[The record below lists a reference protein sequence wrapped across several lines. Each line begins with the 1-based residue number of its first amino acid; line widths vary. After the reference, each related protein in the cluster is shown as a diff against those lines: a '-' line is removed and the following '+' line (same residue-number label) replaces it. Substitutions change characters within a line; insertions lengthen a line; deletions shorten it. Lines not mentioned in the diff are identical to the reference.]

1 MPKAE
6 TSLSELFFDIRRI
19 EQNRAIL
26 TEQKIDKLYKSLMKD
41 LNSFIAEEYVKY
53 ADEEGR
59 LYTSYLDAKNQ
70 RARFLQEMSKNVESF
85 SPELQKEIETLIDT
99 TYEKTYKGMVT
110 ALKKADTAGKLATVA
125 KDIAVNPNV
134 LKRAINNNISKLTL
148 PAVMNKH
155 RNEIIYQIQQELNIG
170 LMQGDR
176 YETMAKRVQ
185 TVLEG
190 NGLTKGAKGKSK
202 NIVRTESHRNIEGG
216 FMDCAEEIQKGLDG
230 SDLIY
235 AATWRTMKD
244 ERVRPQ
250 RRTKTKH
257 GWKFSMGGGA
267 NHMKMEGKTVKAG
280 EFFDLGDGNQTKA
293 PSESGVAAHDCN
305 CRCFLEYNLM
315 TPEEFAKATGKK
327 VEKVKATQT
336 TNYTPAKSISEAE
349 QYAGKFA
356 KDVSYRGATSLDD
369 VNTVNET
376 LEELTTKY
384 PVNELKYVK
393 TNGRLTRAEARA
405 NYNELEIQTKFLNGV
420 HEPYDWASR
429 IERNKTKIAEYET
442 YIGNPR
448 YNQKA
453 VEKAIKQMQEE
464 AKYTR
469 WSVGDGD
476 VRATITHEYGHILAD
491 QYIGQINGARANP
504 NFGYGR
510 DNPLSKA
517 CSKVRATYTKAKK
530 QGDIFNISMYA
541 NTDEWEFFAETF
553 TMYVKGEKL
562 PTYIT
567 DMLEEVLNG
576 GIL

>member
-1 MPKAE
+1 LPKAK

-19 EQNRAIL
+19 EENRAIL

-59 LYTSYLDAKNQ
+59 LYISSLDAKNQ
-70 RARFLQEMSKNVESF
+70 RAKFLQEISKNVESF

-99 TYEKTYKGMVT
+99 TYEKTYKGMIT
-110 ALKKADTAGKLATVA
+110 ALKKADTTGKLAMVA
-125 KDIAVNPNV
+125 KDIAVNPNT

-250 RRTKTKH
+250 RRVKTKH

-267 NHMKMEGKTVKAG
+267 NHMKMEGKTVKEG
-280 EFFDLGDGNQTKA
+280 DFFDLGDGNKTKA

-305 CRCFLEYNLM
+305 CRCFLSYDLL
-315 TPEEFAKATGKK
+315 TVEEFAERTNQTPEQVRKK
-327 VEKVKATQT
+327 
-336 TNYTPAKSISEAE
+336 
-349 QYAGKFA
+349 
-356 KDVSYRGATSLDD
+356 
-369 VNTVNET
+369 
-376 LEELTTKY
+376 
-384 PVNELKYVK
+384 
-393 TNGRLTRAEARA
+393 
-405 NYNELEIQTKFLNGV
+405 YN
-420 HEPYDWASR
+420 
-429 IERNKTKIAEYET
+429 
-442 YIGNPR
+442 
-448 YNQKA
+448 
-453 VEKAIKQMQEE
+453 M
-464 AKYTR
+464 
-469 WSVGDGD
+469 
-476 VRATITHEYGHILAD
+476 
-491 QYIGQINGARANP
+491 
-504 NFGYGR
+504 
-510 DNPLSKA
+510 
-517 CSKVRATYTKAKK
+517 
-530 QGDIFNISMYA
+530 
-541 NTDEWEFFAETF
+541 
-553 TMYVKGEKL
+553 
-562 PTYIT
+562 
-567 DMLEEVLNG
+567 
-576 GIL
+576 